1 VIQAA
6 AGAGR
11 VDVIKVLLDSGA
23 DPNMREGEWI
33 DDDDMLSLATCPSN
47 ILAEIHRP
55 ARSRLIDSNATKKL
69 INIAFAFGRTEHV
82 PRQRTLAF
90 EQRMELYVE

>member
-1 VIQAA
+1 MYSRRFWIREPTPICARA
-6 AGAGR
+6 
-11 VDVIKVLLDSGA
+11 SGSTT
-23 DPNMREGEWI
+23 MTC
-33 DDDDMLSLATCPSN
+33 LSLATCPSN